1 MRSGHI
7 SSLWIRARLARRAVV
22 VLCTITAGG
31 CIGYTGSA
39 RSIDPQALHSE
50 PGWELA
56 AEMPL
61 IEQRNEHDCGAAA
74 LAMVIAHYRPAL
86 RDEVVALGD
95 DNRRLSSL
103 EMRDHARRL
112 GFTAFVVEGDL
123 RDLMFELRQG
133 RPIIVGMAKPTLE
146 GHVAHYEVVIG
157 MHMETQRIATLDP
170 SVGWQQDS
178 FTGFLS
184 EWQGSGRALLVIV
197 PAP

>member
-1 MRSGHI
+1 MRPCNI
-7 SSLWIRARLARRAVV
+7 SSLWIGGRLTCRVAIT
-22 VLCTITAGG
+22 LGTILAGG
-31 CIGYTGSA
+31 CVGYTGSA
-39 RSIDPQALHSE
+39 RSIDPQALRSE
-50 PGWELA
+50 PGWEVA
-56 AEMPL
+56 ADVPL
-61 IEQRNEHDCGAAA
+61 IEQRNENDCGAAA
-74 LAMVIAHYRPAL
+74 LAMVVAHYRPAL

-95 DNRRLSSL
+95 DNQRLSSL

-123 RDLMFELRQG
+123 RDLLFELRQG
-133 RPIIVGMAKPTLE
+133 RPVIVGMAKPTLE

-157 MHMETQRIATLDP
+157 MHMETERIATLDP